1 MGKVC
6 VTEEYLQDI
15 ADAIREKGVEG
26 TFTPA
31 QMGDAVRQIS
41 GGGGV
46 YHLDNK
52 KIAQAD
58 PAEYI
63 TTPLDIDM
71 VAGKWYQVNI
81 RDVSESESETHV
93 IEWNES
99 ETFDWGTGK
108 QLLITST
115 TAGLSYYSGYWR
127 DIYCDIIAIGE
138 VYPNE

>member
-15 ADAIREKGVEG
+15 ADAIREKGVSG

-41 GGGGV
+41 GGGGD

-63 TTPLDIDM
+63 TTPLDVDM

-81 RDVSESESETHV
+81 RDGNDKYTSV
-93 IEWNES
+93 IQWNEA
-99 ETFDWGTGK
+99 ETFNLDGK
-108 QLLITST
+108 QLQITAT
-115 TAGLSYYSGYWR
+115 TAGLTYYSGSYR
-127 DIYCDIIAIGE
+127 DIYCDIIAISE